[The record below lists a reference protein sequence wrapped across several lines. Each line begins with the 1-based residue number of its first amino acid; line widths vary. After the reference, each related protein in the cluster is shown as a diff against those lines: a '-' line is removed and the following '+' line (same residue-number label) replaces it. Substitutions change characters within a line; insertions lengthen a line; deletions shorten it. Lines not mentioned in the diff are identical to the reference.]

1 MDIISFISA
10 HWLEWLFT
18 FVLAVLSWLFRSL
31 QVQLQAERKRNEA
44 IAEGVQSLLRE
55 SIVNGYNRYMDKG
68 FCPIYAKESMKRV
81 YKAYHDGLGGN
92 DVASE
97 LYRKLLKMPEE
108 LQRKDAPHEV

>member
-1 MDIISFISA
+1 MEILAFVSS

-18 FVLAVLSWLFRSL
+18 AVLAVLSWLFKLMRD
-31 QVQLQAERKRNEA
+31 QLKAEQAKNEA

-55 SIVNGYNRYMDKG
+55 SIVNNYNRYTDKG
-68 FCPIYAKESMKRV
+68 YCPIYAKESVKRA

-97 LYRKLLKMPEE
+97 LYRKLLEMPESAE
-108 LQRKDAPHEV
+108 GANDAEV